1 MQPVGLRR
9 ARTTPMIT
17 ATVVARERS
26 TAVDWNFATVFESVA
41 DAVPDQPALIQ
52 GRRRTTWVDFEQRSA
67 RLAAA
72 FSNAG
77 LQPGSK
83 VASYCYNS
91 NEYVEGLFA
100 TFKMRGVPVNVNY
113 RYLEDELLYLL
124 ENSDAE
130 ALLFHSSLAER
141 VANVIDRAPMLK
153 MLVQIND
160 DGSVATLTRASEY
173 ESLLSSHAPMER
185 IDRSGDDL
193 LLLYTGGTTG
203 MPKGVMWRN
212 EDLFGVLGE
221 SFYPLFGQTMPDQ
234 SHEAGPLAAA
244 VVATGKAP
252 VHMPASPLM
261 HGTGMFT
268 SFQSMMGGGAIVT
281 LEGRTF
287 DPHELWRAVETNG
300 VTQMAIVGD
309 AFAKP
314 MLKALKDAEADGRA
328 YNTDSFSLLISSGVM
343 FSAEVKSDL
352 LNRINAFCLDS
363 LGSSEAVGMAS
374 SMSGPGIEQPTAKFA
389 VGAAAKVFTDDGREV
404 AAGSGD
410 VGLVAVGGYI
420 PSGYYKDETKSA
432 GTFKVIQG
440 KRWSIPGDY
449 ATVEADGSIT
459 LLGRGSNCIN
469 TGGEKVYP
477 EEVEEAIKL
486 HDDVADCLV
495 IGVPDERFGET
506 IVAVVTRMPATA
518 ASGDDIAASLGALSR
533 YKHPRR
539 WVFTDEILRA
549 PNGKADYKAAK
560 ALVV

>member
-1 MQPVGLRR
+1 M
-9 ARTTPMIT
+9 
-17 ATVVARERS
+17 
-26 TAVDWNFATVFESVA
+26 FESVA
-41 DAVPDQPALIQ
+41 DAVPTELALIQ
-52 GRRRTTWVDFEQRSA
+52 GQSRRTWSEFDDRSA

-72 FSNAG
+72 FVAAG
-77 LQPGSK
+77 LGPDSK
-83 VASYCYNS
+83 IASYCFNC

-100 TFKMRGVPVNVNY
+100 SFKMRGVPVNVNY

-130 ALLFHSSLAER
+130 ALLFHASLADR
-141 VANVIDRAPMLK
+141 VAKVLDRAPDIKL
-153 MLVQIND
+153 LIQID
-160 DGSVATLTRASEY
+160 DGAATATVEGAHDY
-173 ESLLSSHAPMER
+173 EALLAATPPMER
-185 IDRSGDDL
+185 IERSGDDL

-212 EDLFGVLGE
+212 EDLYGVLAE
-221 SFYPLFGQTMPDQ
+221 SFYPLFGQTMPERPEDTG
-234 SHEAGPLAAA
+234 ALAAA
-244 VVATGKAP
+244 IVASGKAP
-252 VHMPASPLM
+252 RHMPASPLM

-268 SFQSMMGGGAIVT
+268 SFQSLFGGGAIVT

-287 DPHELWRAVETNG
+287 DPHELWSVVETVG

-314 MLKALKDAEADGRA
+314 MLRALKEAEADGRT
-328 YNTDSFSLLISSGVM
+328 YNTDSFGLLISSGVM

-374 SMSGPGIEQPTAKFA
+374 SMSGPGIEQTTAKFS
-389 VGAAAKVFTDDGREV
+389 VGSSAKVFTDDGREV
-404 AAGSGD
+404 LPGSD
-410 VGLVAVGGYI
+410 EVGMVAVGGFI

-440 KRWSIPGDY
+440 RRWSIPGDY
-449 ATVEADGSIT
+449 AQVEADGTIT

-477 EEVEEAIKL
+477 EEVEEAVKL
-486 HDDVADCLV
+486 FDGVVDCLV
-495 IGVPDERFGET
+495 VGVPDERFGEA
-506 IVAVVTRMPATA
+506 IVAVVTIPHD
-518 ASGDDIAASLGALSR
+518 ASHDGDAIGASLRALSR
-533 YKHPRR
+533 YKHPKR
-539 WVFTDEILRA
+539 WVFTTEILRA

-560 ALVV
+560 ALVSADQQFTNAGDGSVPKP